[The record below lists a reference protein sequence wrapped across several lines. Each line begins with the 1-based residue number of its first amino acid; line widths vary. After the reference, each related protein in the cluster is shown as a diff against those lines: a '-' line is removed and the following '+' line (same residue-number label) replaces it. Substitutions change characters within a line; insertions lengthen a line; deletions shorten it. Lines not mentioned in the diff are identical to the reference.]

1 MNTHI
6 MNLLNDLKATYSHI
20 NLCHRCFLTY
30 RVILVFEP
38 GLTHSVSKY
47 IIPIESFGVSLTEEM
62 VSPKSMVNAIL
73 GNIGLP
79 DANQT
84 RTTRTTV
91 DVWVQSS
98 FSGRSWRIVELVIL
112 PLLHLTLSN

>member
-38 GLTHSVSKY
+38 GLTHPVSKY
-47 IIPIESFGVSLTEEM
+47 IIPIESFGVSLTEELI
-62 VSPKSMVNAIL
+62 SPKSMVNAIL
-73 GNIGLP
+73 GNIGLH
-79 DANQT
+79 DAKQT
-84 RTTRTTV
+84 RTTRTTM
-91 DVWVQSS
+91 DV
-98 FSGRSWRIVELVIL
+98 
-112 PLLHLTLSN
+112 